1 MLSRHNIHKMLSNS
15 KTWKL
20 PESVIIFGCGY
31 VGTALAK
38 TLLQSGVRVGG
49 LTRNAEK
56 AAQLKSLGLSEV
68 LIADLSDT
76 AWHTKLSGNYVAIVN
91 CVSSAGGGLEGYRK
105 SYVEGQQSILKWAHD
120 RTIQSYLYTGSTS
133 VYPQDGGVDV
143 DETADTAAAPPTG
156 QVLCESERLLR
167 DAADQF
173 AAWYVL
179 RLAGIYGPG
188 RHYLLDLIRSGE
200 SVIAGSGDF
209 YLNVIHCDDIV
220 SAICT
225 VLMQPQPELSGIYN
239 VTDNQPAT
247 KAEMVTWLANKL
259 GRPAPL
265 FDPTQISSRL
275 QRRGGRMPSR
285 RILNR
290 KFCTTFD
297 WKPQYPDFRSG
308 YNVLL
313 NK

>member
-1 MLSRHNIHKMLSNS
+1 M
-15 KTWKL
+15 

-31 VGTALAK
+31 VGAALAK

-68 LIADLSDT
+68 IIADLSDT
-76 AWHTKLSGNYVAIVN
+76 AWHTELSGDYTAIVN

-105 SYVEGQQSILKWAHD
+105 SYVEGQRSILKWAHD
-120 RTIQSYLYTGSTS
+120 RTIQTYLYTGSTS

-156 QVLCESERLLR
+156 QVLCESERLLSN
-167 DAADQF
+167 AADQF

-188 RHYLLDLIRSGE
+188 RHYLLDMIRSGE

-209 YLNVIHCDDIV
+209 YLNVIHRDDIV

-225 VLMQPQPELSGIYN
+225 ALMQPQPELSGIYN
-239 VTDNQPAT
+239 LADNQPAT
-247 KAEMVTWLANKL
+247 KTEMVTWLANKL
-259 GRPAPL
+259 NRPAPR

-297 WKPQYPDFRSG
+297 WEPKYPDFRSG

-313 NK
+313 NQ